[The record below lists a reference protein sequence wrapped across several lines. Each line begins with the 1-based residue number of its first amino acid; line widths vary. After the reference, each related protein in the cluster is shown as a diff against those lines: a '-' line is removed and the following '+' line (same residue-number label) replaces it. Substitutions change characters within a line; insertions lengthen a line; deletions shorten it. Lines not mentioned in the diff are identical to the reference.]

1 MPETSF
7 KIKCSQTASA
17 RRFSLSN
24 PTLAALKR
32 HVATCWGVSGP
43 SFWYVD
49 EDGDR
54 IQVTD
59 DNDFDAASN
68 QMKSSCVCLN
78 VDFVPADAVF
88 KSSGGGDCASPAAS
102 SQDDDGFISVQLY
115 TEVDEPSAAATD
127 FPDSFPE
134 VEPLAAEDS
143 AHDGDGD
150 DCDAAYRRKLADAVE
165 DLVASSGAG
174 WSTAAFRAA
183 AHSCDAAAL
192 KLLIHS
198 AVIASSCAAQVQSIA
213 QAAVQRIESRM
224 AASLHAA
231 TLQHT
236 PAAAPHPMAAAAPR
250 GGAGRSFQRELA
262 ARNKIASRFA
272 GCVAAGHPLLTSV
285 PPEQQDV
292 RCGKAAPARRFP
304 PFVPPVSDD
313 CVQPNVP
320 SAPINRPSAELMT
333 RREACAATLE
343 GMGFDPSDGFVRLAI
358 DAHDGDVEATLQQLF
373 R

>member
-1 MPETSF
+1 MPESSF
-7 KIKCSQTASA
+7 KIKCSETASA

-32 HVATCWGVSGP
+32 HVEACWGASGP

-59 DNDFDAASN
+59 DNDLDATSD

-78 VDFVPADAVF
+78 VDFVSADAVL
-88 KSSGGGDCASPAAS
+88 KSSGGGDCASPVAT
-102 SQDDDGFISVQLY
+102 SQDDDGFISVEFY
-115 TEVDEPSAAATD
+115 TEVPQPSAAATD

-134 VEPLAAEDS
+134 VGPLAAEDA

-165 DLVASSGAG
+165 GLVASSGAG
-174 WSTAAFRAA
+174 WSTASFRAA
-183 AHSCDAAAL
+183 AHSCDPASL

-198 AVIASSCAAQVQSIA
+198 AVIASSCAAQVQHIA
-213 QAAVQRIESRM
+213 QAAIQRIESRM

-236 PAAAPHPMAAAAPR
+236 AAAALHPMVIAAHTRR
-250 GGAGRSFQRELA
+250 GGNGQSLQRELA

-272 GCVAAGHPLLTSV
+272 GCVAAGHPLLTSL
-285 PPEQQDV
+285 PRQPQDV
-292 RCGKAAPARRFP
+292 RGGKAALPRRFD
-304 PFVPPVSDD
+304 PVGD

-320 SAPINRPSAELMT
+320 SALIARPPAELVD
-333 RREACAATLE
+333 RRELCAAVLE
-343 GMGFDPSDGFVRLAI
+343 SMGFDPSDEFVRLAI
-358 DAHDGDVEATLQQLF
+358 DGHGGDVEATLQEIL